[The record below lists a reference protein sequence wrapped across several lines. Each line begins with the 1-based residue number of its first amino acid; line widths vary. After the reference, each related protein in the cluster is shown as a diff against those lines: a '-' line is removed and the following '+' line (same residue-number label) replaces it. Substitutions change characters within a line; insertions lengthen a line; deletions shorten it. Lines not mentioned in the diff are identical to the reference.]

1 VGQERGVSFPTRT
14 ACDCGAAVTFD
25 ADHEATTCG
34 GLAVRGGY
42 VCAAG
47 CGRSYMAP
55 GTVAAES
62 STWSLAK
69 GGRSVDTGRV
79 RLRPEGRGDVER
91 LMGRVV
97 RLPELE
103 RALKRIAAGEPDPA
117 AIAAAA
123 LDLGEPPAVTPDPE
137 AA

>member
-1 VGQERGVSFPTRT
+1 VSASFPTRD
-14 ACDCGAAVTFD
+14 ACDCGARVAFD
-25 ADHEATTCG
+25 ADHEAKTCG

-42 VCAAG
+42 VCTAG

-62 STWSLAK
+62 STWTLAK

-79 RLRPEGRGDVER
+79 RLRPEGRGEVER
-91 LMGRVV
+91 LMARVV

-103 RALKRIAAGEPDPA
+103 RALKRIAAGESGA
-117 AIAAAA
+117 VEIATAA
-123 LDLGEPPAVTPDPE
+123 LAIGGEPPAPDPE
-137 AA
+137 EA

>member
-1 VGQERGVSFPTRT
+1 VSTPFPTRT
-14 ACDCGAAVTFD
+14 ACDCGAAVAFD

-42 VCAAG
+42 VCTAG

-69 GGRSVDTGRV
+69 GGRSVDTGRI
-79 RLRPEGRGDVER
+79 RLRPEGRGDVEH
-91 LMGRVV
+91 LMARIV
-97 RLPELE
+97 RLPDLE
-103 RALKRIAAGEPDPA
+103 RALKRIAAGEAGA
-117 AIAAAA
+117 AEIAAAA
-123 LDLGEPPAVTPDPE
+123 LGHPTQPAATPDDDQE
-137 AA
+137 T